1 VSAQDASARVRADK
15 PGALEGQ
22 GGVDHLDDPAW
33 RREVQVLLRQ
43 SRPLGRVSRRS
54 ERSFGE
60 WAPGS
65 DTETAARVAACVRE
79 SVLRR
84 EPSSFVRL
92 GDGEGKVLAFG
103 THRYPNL
110 TRSALERLSRM
121 YFGTANPL
129 TPNCEEL
136 RRGLLEAIMGA
147 TLVGIPTRRR
157 LRFDRNRVY
166 ENIRTA
172 EELFGIWTVTELAA
186 KEGPRLSLKTKI
198 GASSSFDKGLLEHLP
213 SLVAGCK
220 IGLVTCHYG
229 LTDAFQDRLGARVVD
244 YYAVPPPVHMLGGG
258 RST

>member
-1 VSAQDASARVRADK
+1 MSEQGHSARVRADK
-15 PGALEGQ
+15 PDALEGQ

-33 RREVQVLLRQ
+33 RREVQDLLRQ

-60 WAPGS
+60 WVPGS
-65 DTETAARVAACVRE
+65 DAETAARVAVCVRE

-129 TPNCEEL
+129 TPNCEE
-136 RRGLLEAIMGA
+136 
-147 TLVGIPTRRR
+147 
-157 LRFDRNRVY
+157 F
-166 ENIRTA
+166 A
-172 EELFGIWTVTELAA
+172 ERI
-186 KEGPRLSLKTKI
+186 
-198 GASSSFDKGLLEHLP
+198 
-213 SLVAGCK
+213 AGSDH
-220 IGLVTCHYG
+220 GDH
-229 LTDAFQDRLGARVVD
+229 ARWHSD
-244 YYAVPPPVHMLGGG
+244 TTPP
-258 RST
+258 